1 MNTENIINKW
11 ELLWNSYVQSKNID
25 ALDELLD
32 DDFIF
37 YDENGGLNKKDFIED
52 VKIFTPSLDI
62 ISHKIFNTDDNKN
75 FIYLTGK
82 VEVSKSIFNIVI
94 KDTYHFIIECQNQN
108 SLKINL
114 LKLTKIIS
122 N

>member
-1 MNTENIINKW
+1 MMNKW
-11 ELLWNSYVQSKNID
+11 KLLWNTYLETKNING
-25 ALDELLD
+25 LEELID

-52 VKIFTPSLDI
+52 VKIFVPVISI
-62 ISHKIFNTDDNKN
+62 ISHKIFCTDDNKN
-75 FIYLTGK
+75 FIYSTGK
-82 VEVSKSIFNIVI
+82 VKVSKSIFNIVV
-94 KDTYHFIIECQNQN
+94 KDTYHFIIECKNEN

-114 LKLTKIIS
+114 LKLTKINS